1 MDTIHYLSIWE
12 WESLLKQAS
21 GRDRLILL
29 LLYDSGMR
37 VGELVTT
44 RVDDIDF
51 EHGFIRIQSSRCK
64 TRSFRASRISPYTLK
79 VIKDV
84 IQPGQKWLFPE
95 RSSGHL
101 SIKTIQ
107 RTLDRLALAAGIQE
121 VGFRKK
127 LSRKRITPHSL
138 RHSHIVSALMAGV
151 PLPMIQQQVGHKCLA
166 STQIYATVAPTL
178 VQEAYT
184 RYGFNPVTLK

>member
-64 TRSFRASRISPYTLK
+64 TRSFRASRIS
-79 VIKDV
+79 
-84 IQPGQKWLFPE
+84 
-95 RSSGHL
+95 H
-101 SIKTIQ
+101 
-107 RTLDRLALAAGIQE
+107 
-121 VGFRKK
+121 
-127 LSRKRITPHSL
+127 TP
-138 RHSHIVSALMAGV
+138 
-151 PLPMIQQQVGHKCLA
+151 
-166 STQIYATVAPTL
+166 
-178 VQEAYT
+178 
-184 RYGFNPVTLK
+184 